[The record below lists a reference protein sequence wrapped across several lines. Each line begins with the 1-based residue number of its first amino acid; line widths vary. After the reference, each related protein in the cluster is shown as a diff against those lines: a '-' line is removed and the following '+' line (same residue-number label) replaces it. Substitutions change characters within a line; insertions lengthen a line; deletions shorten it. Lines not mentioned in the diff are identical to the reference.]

1 MSRQPDSE
9 YRELHEQVRQLTGRL
24 EEIEESVAAVDRAAA
39 DEATVEALREDVRK
53 LQGTLTTTVERL
65 KNVEQELDNLDG
77 VNNEVEGV
85 RQLVADTK
93 DSLTKKIRE
102 TNKRIA
108 NVEDT
113 MDEKPAQ
120 AASKGIEIPDDA
132 SELAYLTAL
141 PQHVRKKHIESKS
154 KLRAV
159 EVHDNFDRWSEYTPS
174 GYIIKSGDLK
184 RLLSEDISWSQ
195 VYRVME
201 TFAKNTEPE
210 YAYIDKDSTG
220 KALIRFVD

>member
-24 EEIEESVAAVDRAAA
+24 EEIEETVAAVDRAAA
-39 DEATVEALREDVRK
+39 DEATVEALREDVRE
-53 LQGTLTTTVERL
+53 LQGTLTTTFERL
-65 KNVEQELDNLDG
+65 GNVEQELDNLDG
-77 VNNEVEGV
+77 VDNEVEGV

-93 DSLTKKIRE
+93 DSLTQKIRE

-113 MDEKPAQ
+113 MDESPAQ

-141 PQHVRKKHIESKS
+141 PRHVRKKHIESKS

-201 TFAKNTEPE
+201 TFAKNTEHD